1 MEQGLVMIYWGY
13 GKGKSTAAIGLALRA
28 LGQGKRVLFMQ
39 FMKGGAEAGWETGE
53 GRMFRWLEQSS
64 PSPQPSPIKGEG
76 VIKNPP
82 PLVGGVRG
90 GEDGAHLEYHIVG
103 KGWVR
108 ILGDAKPIEDHEQ
121 AAREGL
127 AFAKSQITNNKF
139 QVVIL
144 DEILSAV
151 DSMLLSVDDIKDLIR
166 AKPPEVHLL
175 MTGHNEYPELAEMAD
190 LVTKMEKVK
199 HPYDKGVL
207 AQKGVDF

>member
-1 MEQGLVMIYWGY
+1 MPPILYHMEKGLVMIYWGY

-53 GRMFRWLEQSS
+53 GKMFTRLNFASQNLSGQENGLL
-64 PSPQPSPIKGEG
+64 PRCAYVEFR
-76 VIKNPP
+76 V
-82 PLVGGVRG
+82 
-90 GEDGAHLEYHIVG
+90 VG

-127 AFAKSQITNNKF
+127 AFAKSQITNHKF

-151 DSMLLSVDDIKDLIR
+151 DSVLLSVDDIKELIR
-166 AKPPEVHLL
+166 AKPPQVHLL
-175 MTGHNEYPELAEMAD
+175 MTGHNEYLELAELAD

-207 AQKGVDF
+207 AQRGIDF